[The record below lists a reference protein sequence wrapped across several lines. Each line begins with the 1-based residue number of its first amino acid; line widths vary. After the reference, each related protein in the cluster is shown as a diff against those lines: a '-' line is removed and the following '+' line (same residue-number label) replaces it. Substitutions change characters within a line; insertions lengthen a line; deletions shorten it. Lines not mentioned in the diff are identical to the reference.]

1 MEEDV
6 SSFHESLKKDQ
17 NILNKQYS
25 TISNEIKSKSTS
37 VMQELK
43 EIKKQRGQS
52 RSTLMGFI

>member
-6 SSFHESLKKDQ
+6 SSFRESLKKDQ
-17 NILNKQYS
+17 NTLNKQYS